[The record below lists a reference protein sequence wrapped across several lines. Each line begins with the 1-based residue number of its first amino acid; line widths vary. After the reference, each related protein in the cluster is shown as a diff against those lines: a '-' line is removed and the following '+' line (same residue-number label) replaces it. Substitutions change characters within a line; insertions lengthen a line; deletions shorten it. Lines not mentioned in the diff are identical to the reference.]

1 MLMQTHEARL
11 DGLRKELARRG
22 LDGFVIPISDEHMSE
37 YVGSYA
43 QRLNWLTGFGGSAGS
58 AAVLQDRAAMFTD
71 GRYTVQVRE
80 QVSGAL
86 YDYEDV
92 PATSPAKW
100 IAEHAPEG
108 AKIGYDAWLHGIG
121 WAEEAEAAFARKGIE
136 LVPVDGNP
144 IDAIWDDRPQASLAA
159 AVPHG
164 DEHAGRSSADKRSEV
179 ADWLK
184 QEGYDATVVSAL
196 DSVAWLLNMR
206 GSDVD
211 NTPVALSYVL
221 AHADGTAELFIAPDK
236 VTPELTQHLGNAVTV
251 RDRAEFVPALEALE
265 GKRVAVD
272 PNHAVAGIF
281 HALEQGGASVV
292 RTDDPTVLPKAIKNP
307 AEQQGHRD
315 AQSRDGAAV
324 ARFLRWLGIEAPK
337 GGVDELAA
345 AAKLREFREAGGLLK
360 DASFDTISAA
370 AGHAALPH
378 YKVDEDSNIPIPP
391 SSIYL
396 VDSGGQYLDGT
407 TDITRT
413 VWIGPG
419 EPSAEMVERNTR
431 VLKGHIQLDMQ
442 KFPDRTTGGALD
454 ALARMHLW
462 NGGVDYG
469 HGTGHGVGS
478 FLSVH
483 EGPQRISKPG
493 GAFPGTETPLR
504 EGMILSNEPGYY
516 KPGEY
521 GIRIENLVLV
531 VDAGLAD
538 SEGKYLGFE
547 TLTMVPLDRTLVDPA
562 LLSEAEIG
570 WWNDYHTAV
579 YATLAPQLEGDDLAW
594 LEEQCA
600 PL

>member
-80 QVSGAL
+80 QVNGAL

-100 IAEHAPEG
+100 IAAHAPDG

-159 AVPHG
+159 AVPHA
-164 DEHAGRSSADKRSEV
+164 DAHAGRSSADKRSEV

-196 DSVAWLLNMR
+196 DSIAWLLNMR

-251 RDRAEFVPALEALE
+251 RDRAEFVPALEALD

-547 TLTMVPLDRTLVDPA
+547 TLTMVPLDRTLVDRA

-594 LEEQCA
+594 LKEQCA

>member
-100 IAEHAPEG
+100 IAAHAPDG

-121 WAEEAEAAFARKGIE
+121 WAEEAEAAFARRGIE

-251 RDRAEFVPALEALE
+251 RDRAEFVPALEALD

-462 NGGVDYG
+462 NGGGDYG

-538 SEGKYLGFE
+538 CEGKYLGFE

>member
-11 DGLRKELARRG
+11 DALRTELGNRG

-43 QRLNWLTGFGGSAGS
+43 QRLHWLTGFGGSAGS
-58 AAVLQDRAAMFTD
+58 AAVLKDKAAMFTD

-80 QVSGAL
+80 QVDGKL
-86 YDYEDV
+86 FDYEDV

-100 IAEHAPEG
+100 LAEHAPEG
-108 AKIGYDAWLHGIG
+108 AKIGYDAWLHGVE
-121 WAEEAEAAFARKGIE
+121 WAEEATKLFAKKGIE

-144 IDAIWDDRPQASLAA
+144 IDAVWADRPEPSKAV
-159 AVPHG
+159 AVPH
-164 DEHAGRSSADKRSEV
+164 DDKFAGRSSADKRAEI

-184 QEGYDATVVSAL
+184 REGYDATVITAL
-196 DSVAWLLNMR
+196 DSVAWVLNMR
-206 GSDVD
+206 GEDVD

-221 AHADGTAELFIAPDK
+221 AHADGTAELFIAPEK
-236 VTPELTQHLGNAVTV
+236 VTPELIKHFGNAVRV
-251 RDRAEFVPALEALE
+251 RNRADFEPALAELK
-265 GKRVAVD
+265 GKTIAVD
-272 PNHAVAGIF
+272 PKHAVAGIF
-281 HALEQGGASVV
+281 HALENGGATVV
-292 RTDDPTVLPKAIKNP
+292 RDADPAVLPKAIKNP

-315 AQSRDGAAV
+315 AQARDGAAV
-324 ARFLRWLGIEAPK
+324 VKYLRWIEENAPSGK
-337 GGVDELAA
+337 VDELTA
-345 AAKLREFREAGGLLK
+345 AAKLREFRGLSPDMK
-360 DASFDTISAA
+360 DTSFDTISAA

-396 VDSGGQYLDGT
+396 CDSGGQYMDGT

-413 VWIGPG
+413 VWVGPG
-419 EPSAEMVERNTR
+419 EPTAEMIDRNTR
-431 VLKGHIQLDMQ
+431 VLKGHIELDLAR
-442 KFPDRTTGGALD
+442 FPDKTSGGALD

-462 NGGVDYG
+462 QAGVDYG

-478 FLSVH
+478 YLSVH

-493 GAFPGTETPLR
+493 GAFPGTETPLQ

-531 VDAGLAD
+531 VDADIEGG
-538 SEGKYLGFE
+538 EGKYLTFE
-547 TLTMVPLDRTLVDPA
+547 TLTHVPLDRKLVDKS
-562 LLSEAEIG
+562 LLTTREID
-570 WWNDYHTAV
+570 WWNAYHAKTREI
-579 YATLAPQLEGDDLAW
+579 LAPQLEGEDLAW
-594 LEEQCA
+594 LERECT

>member
-100 IAEHAPEG
+100 IADHAPEG

-251 RDRAEFVPALEALE
+251 RDRAEFVPALEALD

-337 GGVDELAA
+337 GAVDELAA